1 MKYILKDYA
10 GCEYEEDEPVT
21 WVFKNKNEVIAKLLD
36 WANSEALLTYE
47 VRK

>member
-10 GCEYEEDEPVT
+10 GCDNGDEPVT
-21 WVFKNKNEVIAKLLD
+21 WVFKNKDEVITKLLN
-36 WANSEALLTYE
+36 WCNAEALLTYE